1 MKQNKKWSKVA
12 LAAMTLAAVI
22 GTAGILYASGGD
34 PHAAATAG
42 HEAVAGAIDAHAAA
56 ADHSMTGPNGALSP
70 AKLKDLMWRVMN
82 FTALAIILVKFLKN
96 PLVDALKGRKQSI
109 AAEFEDLEAR
119 RSDAEREY
127 KEYESK
133 LAGIDDELKQMVETA
148 IAQGQK
154 EKERILE
161 EAEKAAEN
169 IKHQAGMAV
178 QGEIADAKR
187 RLKAEITDQATLIAE
202 EIIKKNLQDADQEKL
217 VEDYLTKVGGLK

>member
-1 MKQNKKWSKVA
+1 MKQNKKWSKIA
-12 LAAMTLAAVI
+12 LAALTLAAVV
-22 GTAGILYASGGD
+22 GTAGILYASGAD
-34 PHAAATAG
+34 PN
-42 HEAVAGAIDAHAAA
+42 AAA
-56 ADHSMTGPNGALSP
+56 ADNSMTGPRGALSP
-70 AKLKDLMWRVMN
+70 AKLKDFMWRVMN

-119 RSDAEREY
+119 RSDSEREY

-133 LAGIDDELKQMVETA
+133 LAGIDEELKQMVETA
-148 IAQGQK
+148 ITQGQR
-154 EKERILE
+154 EKARILE

-169 IKHQAGMAV
+169 IKRQAEMAV

-187 RLKAEITDQATLIAE
+187 RLKAEITDQATLMAE
-202 EIIKKNLQDADQEKL
+202 EIIKKNLQDTDQEKL